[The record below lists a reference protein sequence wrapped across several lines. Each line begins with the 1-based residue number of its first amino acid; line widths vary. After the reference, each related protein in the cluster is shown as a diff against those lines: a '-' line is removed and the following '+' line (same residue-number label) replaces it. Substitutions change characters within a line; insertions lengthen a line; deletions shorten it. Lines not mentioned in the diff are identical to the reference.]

1 MIKPCKLTITHLH
14 PFLRELNIPFL
25 LQSMFREP
33 VESMFR
39 EPVDNPVTIKLL
51 ELAKV
56 NIIFT
61 VLTDGP
67 NSSDAFSFI

>member
-33 VESMFR
+33 V
-39 EPVDNPVTIKLL
+39 DNPVTIKLL
-51 ELAKV
+51 DLAKV

>member
-25 LQSMFREP
+25 LQSMFL
-33 VESMFR
+33 

-61 VLTDGP
+61 VLTDGL

>member
-25 LQSMFREP
+25 LQSMFRK
-33 VESMFR
+33 
-39 EPVDNPVTIKLL
+39 PVDNPVTITLL
-51 ELAKV
+51 EVAKV
-56 NIIFT
+56 NIIVT

>member
-25 LQSMFREP
+25 LQSMFRK
-33 VESMFR
+33 
-39 EPVDNPVTIKLL
+39 PVDNPVTIKLL

>member
-25 LQSMFREP
+25 LQ
-33 VESMFR
+33 SMFR

>member
-25 LQSMFREP
+25 LQSMFRK
-33 VESMFR
+33 
-39 EPVDNPVTIKLL
+39 PVDNPVTITLL